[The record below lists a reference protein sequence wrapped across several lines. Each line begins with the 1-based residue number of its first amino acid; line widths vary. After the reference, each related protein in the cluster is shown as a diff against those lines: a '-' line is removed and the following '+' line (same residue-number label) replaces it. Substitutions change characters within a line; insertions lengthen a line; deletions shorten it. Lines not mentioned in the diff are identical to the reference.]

1 LNHEQV
7 ILDTGPLVAL
17 LCKRD
22 QWHPWA
28 KSYFDKWDKPMISC
42 ESVLSESFFLLKREH
57 IDLSGILSVFIEK
70 QILIV
75 ENFSRTELLN
85 IFLKMEKFRN
95 IPMSFADACLV
106 QISEKFPERKIFTL
120 DSDFR
125 LYTNAQGKNLS
136 LIIP

>member
-1 LNHEQV
+1 
-7 ILDTGPLVAL
+7 
-17 LCKRD
+17 
-22 QWHPWA
+22 
-28 KSYFDKWDKPMISC
+28 
-42 ESVLSESFFLLKREH
+42 
-57 IDLSGILSVFIEK
+57 
-70 QILIV
+70 
-75 ENFSRTELLN
+75 
-85 IFLKMEKFRN
+85 MEKFRN